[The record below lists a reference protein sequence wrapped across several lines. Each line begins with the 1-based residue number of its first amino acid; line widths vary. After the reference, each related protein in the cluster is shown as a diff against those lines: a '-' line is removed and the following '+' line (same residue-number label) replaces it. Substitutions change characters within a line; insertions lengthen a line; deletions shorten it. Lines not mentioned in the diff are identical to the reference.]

1 MKIKSG
7 QTIKIIEDQ
16 TNQWEQSFKKQTE
29 QSKKNDP
36 NNYERLKMRIENN
49 KLAIKAFKKNNHEIK
64 L

>member
-7 QTIKIIEDQ
+7 QAIKIIENQ
-16 TNQWEQSFKKQTE
+16 TNQWGQSFKKQTE

-49 KLAIKAFKKNNHEIK
+49 KQAIMAYKKYNYEKN
-64 L
+64 